1 MKIKWFNAG
10 WFPVEYT
17 LVTVQPQWKSIMD
30 EMEVP
35 MNFPSTPGS
44 CTLFTTSNSSRVI
57 ITLDKDYFEN
67 SNPVHKN
74 QIEAT
79 LVHECTH
86 ALDQIMD
93 AVGEDNIGSELKAY
107 GTEHIY
113 RDMKQEAI
121 RQEVLK

>member
-17 LVTVQPQWKSIMD
+17 LVTNQSQWKSLMD
-30 EMEVP
+30 DMGIA
-35 MNFPSTPGS
+35 MNFPSTPGN
-44 CTLFTTSNSSRVI
+44 CTLFTTPNSSRVI

-74 QIEAT
+74 QVEAT

-86 ALDQIMD
+86 ALDHIMD
-93 AVGEDNIGSELKAY
+93 AIGEDNIGSELKAY

-113 RDMKQEAI
+113 RNMKQEAI